1 MSVRRVARLTR
12 SLSAQIA
19 GVLLSTSLPLAASH
33 AQESAFDT
41 VTRGCYQLRLSEWSH
56 PFQSGMPSLH
66 VPPEIVRFDTAE
78 VSFPRTRSPV
88 RYRIHPNVPAIEA
101 SRRPWDPGWM
111 LSSPDSVRVNW
122 TTGFAGVQLDLN
134 VRGDSLLGLAT
145 ARYDVAGLPIPR
157 ATVVGWRIQCPPQF
171 ERPGP

>member
-1 MSVRRVARLTR
+1 MHRVPRLTR
-12 SLSAQIA
+12 FRSAQIA
-19 GVLLSTSLPLAASH
+19 GVLLSTSLAFAVAH
-33 AQESAFDT
+33 AQETTFDA

-56 PFQSGMPSLH
+56 PFQSDMPALH

-111 LSSPDSVRVNW
+111 LSSLDSVRVNW
-122 TTGFAGVQLDLN
+122 TTGFAGVQLDLD
-134 VRGDSLLGLAT
+134 VRGDSLFGLAT

-157 ATVVGWRIQCPPQF
+157 ARVVGWRIACPPQL
-171 ERPGP
+171 ER